1 MTIVNRKWLVTWALA
16 ASICAV
22 AGCKQRAATALADR
36 GTLSASQ
43 PIQVGGEPAVTIQRN
58 PTSDGAKPEFVSL
71 TFLPGRGM
79 NVFQIYADVPGLG
92 KIPVLNS
99 PSLETVANHLNG
111 QGFDRLGLASVGFGE
126 AFLIP
131 YPNRIFGRLSSDGT
145 EVATEW
151 HGHTILLPALRFHP
165 TESASSPGHAA
176 SAAPNQGMVMHGLI
190 LRDQAQDIHTEET
203 PDGETATAVIHA
215 GNFGGH
221 WLSRTDLHFTFE
233 LAGDAVTESIVATN
247 VGQEEEPIA
256 IGAHPYFAIPSRDR
270 SQARLHVPAGMM
282 AVVNNYHQE
291 FPTGKL
297 RPVQGTRYDY
307 RSPGGIPLDDHAL
320 DDNFSHLERTGG
332 AVDVRL
338 TDPKSHYGIAVD
350 GLSPAIKT
358 VQIYSP
364 QGRQFVAVEEQFNFV
379 DPFGKEWKGMDTGMV
394 TLHPGE
400 STTWKLRLHLFTP
413 PMGSR

>member
-1 MTIVNRKWLVTWALA
+1 MTIVNRKRLVTWVIA
-16 ASICAV
+16 ASMCAV
-22 AGCKQRAATALADR
+22 VGCKRRAATAHPDR
-36 GTLSASQ
+36 GTMSASQ
-43 PIQVGGEPAVTIQRN
+43 QIQVGGEPAVTIQRN
-58 PTSDGAKPEFVSL
+58 PTSRGTRPEFVSL

-99 PSLETVANHLNG
+99 PSLETVANRLNG
-111 QGFDRLGLASVGFGE
+111 QGFDRFGAASVGFGE
-126 AFLIP
+126 AFLVP
-131 YPNRIFGRLSSDGT
+131 YPNRIFGRLSRDGA
-145 EVATEW
+145 ELATEW

-165 TESASSPGHAA
+165 TQSGSSPDHAA
-176 SAAPNQGMVMHGLI
+176 SNEGMVMHGLI
-190 LRDQAQDIHTEET
+190 LRDQAQAVRTEET

-215 GNFGGH
+215 GDFGGH

-247 VGQEEEPIA
+247 VGQEDEPIA
-256 IGAHPYFAIPSRDR
+256 IGAHPYFAIPSGDR
-270 SQARLHVPAGMM
+270 SQARLHVPASMM
-282 AVVNNYHQE
+282 AVVNNYRQE

-307 RSPGGIPLDDHAL
+307 RSPDGIPLDDHAL
-320 DDNFSHLERTGG
+320 DDNFSHLERTDG

-364 QGRQFVAVEEQFNFV
+364 QGRKFVAVEEQFNFV

-400 STTWKLRLHLFTP
+400 STTWKLLLHLFTP
-413 PMGSR
+413 AIDSR

>member
-1 MTIVNRKWLVTWALA
+1 MTRVNRKRLVTWAVA
-16 ASICAV
+16 ASMCIA
-22 AGCKQRAATALADR
+22 AASKQPAPAAHPDR
-36 GTLSASQ
+36 VTMSASQ
-43 PIQVGGEPAVTIQRN
+43 PIQVGGEPAVTIQRK
-58 PTSDGAKPEFVSL
+58 PTSHGAKPEFDSL

-99 PSLETVANHLNG
+99 PSLETVANRVNG
-111 QGFDRLGLASVGFGE
+111 QGFDRLGALSVGFGE

-151 HGHTILLPALRFHP
+151 HGHAILLPALRFRP
-165 TESASSPGHAA
+165 TQSASSPDDAA
-176 SAAPNQGMVMHGLI
+176 SNEGMVMHGLI
-190 LRDQAQDIHTEET
+190 LRDQAQDIHTERT

-215 GNFGGH
+215 GDFGGH
-221 WLSRTDLHFTFE
+221 WLSRTDLHFTLE

-247 VGQEEEPIA
+247 IGQEDEPIA
-256 IGAHPYFAIPSRDR
+256 IGAHPYFAIPSGDR
-270 SQARLHVPAGMM
+270 SQAKLHVPASMM
-282 AVVNNYHQE
+282 AVVNNYRQE

-307 RSPGGIPLDDHAL
+307 RPPDGIPLDGHAL

-364 QGRQFVAVEEQFNFV
+364 QGREFVAVEEQFNFV

-413 PMGSR
+413 AIGSR

>member
-1 MTIVNRKWLVTWALA
+1 MTMINRKKLMMWGIA
-16 ASICAV
+16 ASMCVV
-22 AGCKQRAATALADR
+22 AGCKQPAATAQPHR
-36 GTLSASQ
+36 GTVSASQ
-43 PIQVGGEPAVTIQRN
+43 PIQVGGEPAVTIQRS
-58 PTSDGAKPEFVSL
+58 PTSHGTRPEFVSL

-99 PSLETVANHLNG
+99 PSLETVANRLSG
-111 QGFDRLGLASVGFGE
+111 QGFDRFGAVSVGFGE

-145 EVATEW
+145 ELATEW
-151 HGHTILLPALRFHP
+151 HGHTILLPALSFHR
-165 TESASSPGHAA
+165 TQSASSPDHAA
-176 SAAPNQGMVMHGLI
+176 SAASNEGMVMHGLI
-190 LRDQAQDIHTEET
+190 LRAQAQDIHTKQT
-203 PDGETATAVIHA
+203 SDGETVTAVIHA
-215 GNFGGH
+215 GDFDGH

-247 VGQEEEPIA
+247 VGQEDEPIA
-256 IGAHPYFAIPSRDR
+256 IGAHPYFAIPSGDR
-270 SQARLHVPAGMM
+270 TQARLHVPASMM
-282 AVVNNYHQE
+282 AIVNNYRQE

-307 RSPGGIPLDDHAL
+307 RSPDGIPLDDHAL

-332 AVDVRL
+332 AVEVRL

-364 QGRQFVAVEEQFNFV
+364 QGREFVAVEEQFNFV
-379 DPFGKEWKGMDTGMV
+379 DPFGKEWQGMDTGMV

-400 STTWKLRLHLFTP
+400 STTWKLSLHLFTP
-413 PMGSR
+413 HH

>member
-1 MTIVNRKWLVTWALA
+1 MNIVNRKSLVTWAIA
-16 ASICAV
+16 VSMCVV
-22 AGCKQRAATALADR
+22 AGCKQRVATAQLDR
-36 GTLSASQ
+36 GTMFASQ

-58 PTSDGAKPEFVSL
+58 PTSHGARPEFVSL

-92 KIPVLNS
+92 KIPVLSS
-99 PSLETVANHLNG
+99 PPLETVANRLNG
-111 QGFDRLGLASVGFGE
+111 QGFDRLGAASVGFGE

-145 EVATEW
+145 DLATEW
-151 HGHTILLPALRFHP
+151 HGHTILLPALRSHP
-165 TESASSPGHAA
+165 THSASSPDHAT
-176 SAAPNQGMVMHGLI
+176 SNEGMVMHGLI
-190 LRDQAQDIHTEET
+190 LRDQAQDVHTEQT

-215 GNFGGH
+215 GDFGGH
-221 WLSRTDLHFTFE
+221 WLSRTDLHFTVE
-233 LAGDAVTESIVATN
+233 LTGDAVTESIVATN
-247 VGQEEEPIA
+247 VGQEDEPIA
-256 IGAHPYFAIPSRDR
+256 IGAHPYFAIPSGDR
-270 SQARLHVPAGMM
+270 GQARLHVPASMM
-282 AVVNNYHQE
+282 AVVNNYRQE

-307 RSPGGIPLDDHAL
+307 RSPDGIPLDDHAL

-332 AVDVRL
+332 AVDVKL
-338 TDPKSHYGIAVD
+338 MDPKSHYGIAVD

-364 QGRQFVAVEEQFNFV
+364 QGREFVAVEEQFNFV
-379 DPFGKEWKGMDTGMV
+379 DPFGKEWKEMDTGMV

-413 PMGSR
+413 AIGSR

>member
-1 MTIVNRKWLVTWALA
+1 MTILNRKRRLVTWTIAALM
-16 ASICAV
+16 CVV
-22 AGCKQRAATALADR
+22 AGCKQPATTAHPDR
-36 GTLSASQ
+36 GAMAASR
-43 PIQVGGEPAVTIQRN
+43 PVQVGGEPAVTIQRN
-58 PTSDGAKPEFVSL
+58 PTSHGARPEFVSL

-79 NVFQIYADVPGLG
+79 NVVQIYADVPGLG
-92 KIPVLNS
+92 EIPVLNS
-99 PSLETVANHLNG
+99 PSIETVAKRLNG
-111 QGFDRLGLASVGFGE
+111 QGFDRLGAASVGFGE

-131 YPNRIFGRLSSDGT
+131 YPNRIFGRLSNDGT
-145 EVATEW
+145 ELATEW
-151 HGHTILLPALRFHP
+151 RGHTILLPTLRFHP
-165 TESASSPGHAA
+165 AQSASSPDRAA
-176 SAAPNQGMVMHGLI
+176 LNEGMVMHGLI
-190 LRDQAQDIHTEET
+190 LRDQAQDIHTEQT

-215 GNFGGH
+215 GDFGGH
-221 WLSRTDLHFTFE
+221 WLSRTDLHFTLE

-247 VGQEEEPIA
+247 VGHQDEPIA
-256 IGAHPYFAIPSRDR
+256 IGAHPYFAIPSGDR
-270 SQARLHVPAGMM
+270 SQARLHVPARMM
-282 AVVNNYHQE
+282 AVVNNYRQE

-307 RSPGGIPLDDHAL
+307 RPPDGIPLDDHAL
-320 DDNFSHLERTGG
+320 DDNFSHLERTDG

-338 TDPKSHYGIAVD
+338 TDPKSHYGVAVE

-364 QGRQFVAVEEQFNFV
+364 QGREFVAVEEQFNFV

-413 PMGSR
+413 AIASR

>member
-1 MTIVNRKWLVTWALA
+1 MTIVNRKRLATWAIA
-16 ASICAV
+16 ASMCFV
-22 AGCKQRAATALADR
+22 ASCNQHAATTQPNRA
-36 GTLSASQ
+36 TMSASQ

-58 PTSDGAKPEFVSL
+58 ATSHGSRPEFVSL

-92 KIPVLNS
+92 KIPVLYS
-99 PSLETVANHLNG
+99 PSLETAAKRLNG
-111 QGFDRLGLASVGFGE
+111 QGFDRFGAASVGFGE

-131 YPNRIFGRLSSDGT
+131 YPNRIFGRLSNDGT
-145 EVATEW
+145 EVATQW

-165 TESASSPGHAA
+165 AQSAPSPDHAA
-176 SAAPNQGMVMHGLI
+176 SAAPNEGMVMHGLI
-190 LRDQAQDIHTEET
+190 LRDQAQDIHTEQT

-215 GNFGGH
+215 GDYGGH
-221 WLSRTDLHFTFE
+221 WLSRTDLHFTLE
-233 LAGDAVTESIVATN
+233 LAGNAVTESIVATN
-247 VGQEEEPIA
+247 VGQEDEPIA
-256 IGAHPYFAIPSRDR
+256 VGAHPYFAIPSGDR
-270 SQARLHVPAGMM
+270 SQARLHVPASMM
-282 AVVNNYHQE
+282 AIVNNYRQE

-320 DDNFSHLERTGG
+320 DQNFSHLERTNG

-338 TDPKSHYGIAVD
+338 TDPKSHYGIAVE

-364 QGRQFVAVEEQFNFV
+364 QGRKFVAVEEQFNFI
-379 DPFGKEWKGMDTGMV
+379 DPFGKQWKGMDTGMV
-394 TLHPGE
+394 TVHPGE
-400 STTWKLRLHLFTP
+400 STTWKLRLRLFTP
-413 PMGSR
+413 RY